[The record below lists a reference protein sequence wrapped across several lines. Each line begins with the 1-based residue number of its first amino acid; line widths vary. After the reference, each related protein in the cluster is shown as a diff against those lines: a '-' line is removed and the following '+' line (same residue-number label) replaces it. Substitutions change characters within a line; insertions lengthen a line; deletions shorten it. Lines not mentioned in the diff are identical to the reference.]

1 MIHCVKFL
9 MLAGAALTVAAAP
22 VAPADAGLAANH
34 RLERDGMAG
43 SFSIEGASGISS
55 VDGTVLA
62 YVFELAPAGYVVVPA
77 DDALPPVMAYSYTS
91 GFWNG
96 EGQTFGMSDLLRID
110 LEKRMSC
117 IDLISGEAA
126 LANTREWEAALS
138 GSFDPGPA
146 AMLEQWPPSGSTPT
160 GGWLWENWTQG
171 SPYNAYCPMDLN
183 AGSRSVAGCPA
194 VAMGMIVDNLETTN
208 STRFSDSDDYHHVYL
223 ENYWIDDDHVAH
235 DFPSWPEL
243 NGMLDILDTHYGQS
257 TPLTNSDKAALVFAC
272 GSACKQVYSA
282 SGSGTFGVGQ
292 AHDAYIRFGFEDC
305 ELLDAES
312 DSLFEKLSQNM
323 MDALPAHLAIVDAA
337 WQYGHNIVVDGYN
350 TDDYYHFNF
359 GWGGST
365 NGWYQF
371 PLSGMPYQMN
381 IIEGLV
387 LNIRLDSTGI
397 DPEDP
402 AGFVSLRCQSNP
414 CPSDPSIS
422 IDLALPGHA
431 AVRVFGV
438 DGRLEGTLL
447 DGSLAAGSHTLTW
460 PGGLPTGVY
469 IVRADAGSAYDT
481 LRLVV
486 LE

>member
-1 MIHCVKFL
+1 MIQYAKL
-9 MLAGAALTVAAAP
+9 LILAGAATAVAAAP
-22 VAPADAGLAANH
+22 VTLADARLAANH

-43 SFSIEGASGISS
+43 SFTIEGVSGLSGD
-55 VDGTVLA
+55 DGTMLA
-62 YVFELAPAGYVVVPA
+62 YVFDLSPSGYVVVSA
-77 DDALPPVMAYSYTS
+77 DDAMPPVPAYSYS
-91 GFWNG
+91 SDFGGG
-96 EGQTFGMSDLLRID
+96 EGQTFGMSDLLAID
-110 LEKRMSC
+110 IENRMAC
-117 IDLISGEAA
+117 AGLISEEAA
-126 LANTREWEAALS
+126 LANARSWEAATS
-138 GSFDPGPA
+138 GLADPGFP
-146 AMLEQWPPSGSTPT
+146 AMLEQWPAAGTTPT
-160 GGWLWENWTQG
+160 GGWLMENWTQG
-171 SPYNAYCPMDLN
+171 SPYNAYCPMDLT
-183 AGSRSVAGCPA
+183 ASSRSVAGCPA

-223 ENYWIDDDHVAH
+223 ENYWIDDDCVAH
-235 DFPSWPEL
+235 DFPDWSEL
-243 NGMLDILDTHYGQS
+243 NDMLDILDTHYEQS

-292 AHDAYIRFGFEDC
+292 AHDAYTRFGFENC

-323 MDALPAHLAIVDAA
+323 IDALPAHLAIVDAG

-350 TDDYYHFNF
+350 TDEYYHFNF

-387 LNIRLDSTGI
+387 LNIFLDSTGI
-397 DPEDP
+397 DPADRD
-402 AGFVSLRCQSNP
+402 ASVSLSCPSNP
-414 CPSDPSIS
+414 CLSNPSVSVE
-422 IDLALPGHA
+422 LARPGNV
-431 AVRVFGV
+431 AVRVFGI
-438 DGRLEGTLL
+438 DGRLEGILF
-447 DGSLAAGSHTLTW
+447 DGSLGAGSHALAW
-460 PGGLPTGVY
+460 PGSLPSGIY
-469 IVRADAGSAYDT
+469 IVRADAGSSSGT